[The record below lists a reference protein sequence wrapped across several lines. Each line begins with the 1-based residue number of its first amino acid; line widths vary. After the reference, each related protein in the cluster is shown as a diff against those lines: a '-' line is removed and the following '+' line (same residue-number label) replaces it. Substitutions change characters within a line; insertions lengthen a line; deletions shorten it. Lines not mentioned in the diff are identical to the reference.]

1 MGEASGNLE
10 TDSVTNAT
18 ESVHSSENPTEGLMT
33 ETTVKE
39 YAAEED
45 SSLLDEIPNAELDAD
60 GQPEYNAE
68 KL

>member
-18 ESVHSSENPTEGLMT
+18 ESAQSGENTTEDLVT
-33 ETTVKE
+33 ETTIKE